1 LLFVLIGGLGIAV
14 LASACSG
21 PAPHPWG
28 VARAARP
35 RSKLGSPQAL
45 HDTFEAGL
53 SGFVHEQISFD
64 PDGCYRR
71 LYSSD
76 VRGESTEERYEQHGA
91 DVLLFEA
98 PPPPPGSS
106 AKQPRVAMRLLRWE
120 PRLYLIGDGQW
131 LEFCNAINLGD
142 EPRRTWSGPFFLKTP
157 DWELDVREAP
167 ELPREWRDY
176 VLPEA
181 LYGKTIVG
189 LEDAAWIDLG
199 AEAGVKPGMRFVVR
213 AVPAPESTKR
223 FKTFDAYVDV
233 AVVEPKRS
241 LVRFASKQRGVLT
254 AGLQVCTRPFVMNAD
269 RVRAPAAE
277 SKREDPPVATALVL
291 DTWSGLGN
299 RTRVTLAEDGQALW
313 EGVRP
318 GRKPARY
325 GGVCDRGVFD
335 GFARAALDLAIQW
348 EATAPSRAGRWM
360 FDGSY
365 ARLTIRKPDDTAVV
379 IGTVNM
385 QLDKPFAP
393 LFKELVRYIDDE
405 ISWSPIPGEPEL
417 DN

>member
-1 LLFVLIGGLGIAV
+1 MSESAARRRVGHRGLLFVLIGSLEAV

-35 RSKLGSPQAL
+35 RSKLGSPLAL

-53 SGFVHEQISFD
+53 SGFVHEQLSFD

-76 VRGESTEERYEQHGA
+76 VRGESAEERYEQHGA

-120 PRLYLIGDGQW
+120 PRLYLIGEGQW

-181 LYGKTIVG
+181 LSGQTIVG

-199 AEAGVKPGMRFVVR
+199 AGAGVEPGMRFVVR
-213 AVPAPESTKR
+213 AVPLRENSMHFKR
-223 FKTFDAYVDV
+223 
-233 AVVEPKRS
+233 
-241 LVRFASKQRGVLT
+241 
-254 AGLQVCTRPFVMNAD
+254 AD
-269 RVRAPAAE
+269 
-277 SKREDPPVATALVL
+277 
-291 DTWSGLGN
+291 
-299 RTRVTLAEDGQALW
+299 
-313 EGVRP
+313 
-318 GRKPARY
+318 
-325 GGVCDRGVFD
+325 F
-335 GFARAALDLAIQW
+335 F
-348 EATAPSRAGRWM
+348 
-360 FDGSY
+360 
-365 ARLTIRKPDDTAVV
+365 
-379 IGTVNM
+379 
-385 QLDKPFAP
+385 
-393 LFKELVRYIDDE
+393 
-405 ISWSPIPGEPEL
+405 
-417 DN
+417 